1 MLPDQSR
8 EGDEYNTLRGNKS
21 AVSLDRFE
29 PPGTLLVVLFSK
41 KLTRLICL
49 V

>member
-1 MLPDQSR
+1 MLPDQGR

-29 PPGTLLVVLFSK
+29 PPGTTLYGHLK
-41 KLTRLICL
+41 KFHGGIYA
-49 V
+49 